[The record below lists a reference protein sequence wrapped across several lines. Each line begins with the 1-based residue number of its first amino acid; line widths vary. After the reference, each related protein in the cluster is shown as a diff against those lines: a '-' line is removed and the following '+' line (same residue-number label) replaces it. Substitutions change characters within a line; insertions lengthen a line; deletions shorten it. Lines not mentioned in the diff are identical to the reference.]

1 MEGARPTLDA
11 VAAAAGVSK
20 ATVSKVLNGRPGVG
34 ERTRVRVR
42 EVVRDLDYAPST
54 GPRDPDPA
62 PAVHVVFDTM
72 VSLYALQVLDGLLA
86 AGRELDA
93 EVVTSALASA
103 EAAGPVPLGVDLI
116 ERLAARRRSGLVVVT
131 SRLAPEEVA
140 ACRRRGLGLVVV
152 DPINPLDEDVV
163 SVGATNWA
171 GGVQA
176 TEHLLALGHRRI
188 AHAGGPAGSV
198 PARERLHGFREALE
212 SAGAPP
218 GPVLAAPAD
227 PPAFTVEAGRAMA
240 ARMLDSADPPTA
252 VFAASDAVAVGVLQ
266 EARARGL
273 SVPGDLSVVGF
284 DDTHGAMWTD
294 PPLTSVRQP
303 LHEMGRVAM
312 RTVLQLS
319 RGQSPDSHHV
329 QLATRLVVRGSTAPP
344 RVTGR

>member
-1 MEGARPTLDA
+1 MDGARPTLEE

-34 ERTRVRVR
+34 EGTRTRVREAVR
-42 EVVRDLDYAPST
+42 ALDYAPST

-62 PAVHVVFDTM
+62 PSVHVVFDSM
-72 VSLYALQVLDGLLA
+72 VSLYALHVLDGLLA

-93 EVVTSALASA
+93 EVVTSALAPSGA
-103 EAAGPVPLGVDLI
+103 RAPVPLGTGLI

-212 SAGAPP
+212 SAGAAP
-218 GPVLAAPAD
+218 GPVLAAPED

-240 ARMLDSADPPTA
+240 ARLLDAADPPTA
-252 VFAASDAVAVGVLQ
+252 VFAASDTVAVGVLQ

-303 LHEMGRVAM
+303 LHDMGRVAM

-329 QLATRLVVRGSTAPP
+329 QLATRLVVRASTAPP
-344 RVTGR
+344 GR